1 MSNPELS
8 KEDQMIQLL
17 EELVRWTKVTSIPQ
31 VKRLLEEI
39 LQSPEEKTAFQA
51 SDGSRTQGEIAKIA
65 GVSQVTVS
73 NYGKKWVKNGIAK
86 PVSAMGGQRAV
97 RLFSLEDFGIE
108 VPEVLSK
115 TKEATI
121 VEEQPKPEGKTEG
134 QQ

>member
-8 KEDQMIQLL
+8 KEDQMIHLL

-31 VKRLLEEI
+31 VKKLLEEM

-51 SDGSRTQGEIAKIA
+51 SDGTKTQGEIAKIA
-65 GVSQVTVS
+65 GVSQMTVS

-108 VPEVLSK
+108 IPKVLSK
-115 TKEATI
+115 PKEAAETD
-121 VEEQPKPEGKTEG
+121 EQPMREGDTEAK
-134 QQ
+134 Q

>member
-1 MSNPELS
+1 MNNPELS

-31 VKRLLEEI
+31 VKKLLEEI

-65 GVSQVTVS
+65 GVSQMTVS

-86 PVSAMGGQRAV
+86 PVSAMGGQRAM

-108 VPEVLSK
+108 VPEASL
-115 TKEATI
+115 
-121 VEEQPKPEGKTEG
+121 KPREPDKNETEPTGEKMEGT
-134 QQ
+134 